1 MCTVQCNK
9 EKRVYATRHKF
20 RCSRPYIF
28 ATQCRRPLI
37 FQFMNSVRANSLSLK
52 CQSFTPS
59 GYKDIGIRTFEFVA
73 KSEFLYAYFVVCNLY
88 IQCKGLVAA
97 SPTAA
102 PRTASTALSSYT
114 HIYNI

>member
-1 MCTVQCNK
+1 
-9 EKRVYATRHKF
+9 
-20 RCSRPYIF
+20 
-28 ATQCRRPLI
+28 
-37 FQFMNSVRANSLSLK
+37 MNSVRANGLSLK

-59 GYKDIGIRTFEFVA
+59 GYKDIGMRTFEFVA
-73 KSEFLYAYFVVCNLY
+73 KSEFFYAYSVVCNLYSVVCNLY

-102 PRTASTALSSYT
+102 PRTASTALPSYI